1 VPGDFAFSVRLNVKH
16 LAVSLHPFGKKM
28 KKRPMLSDLSDGS
41 DGSDL
46 SAPSDRA
53 ETPDPAR
60 GPFSLRVGLKCPAA

>member
-1 VPGDFAFSVRLNVKH
+1 
-16 LAVSLHPFGKKM
+16 M